1 MANEYPNAV
10 EMEKRILSAMLLRE
24 GDAIPKITALLGE
37 GEDLYRESHRMIYKA
52 IVGLYGSG
60 STVDILLL
68 EEELKR
74 RGELDKVGRA
84 YLFSLTELEY
94 TTARI
99 ENYARKIHDC
109 AVKRKLIDY
118 AREILGSVQD
128 SKKTATDILA
138 EAESN
143 LLTFRRNRER
153 EGFEQIKSIC
163 QNTVRRIEELSKKPN
178 TTGGVTTG
186 YLDLDK
192 ATNGWQKSDLMLL
205 AARPSM
211 GKTALALNMG
221 LAAAKLGATV
231 GIFSLEMSKMQLGT
245 RLLSLES
252 GINSQKLNTGSLSRE
267 ELNDMVS
274 AYERL
279 GKLPM
284 YIDDTAGLSLV
295 AMRSRARELKREAG
309 LDLIILDYIQLMGGT
324 TRNENRQQEIAEIS
338 RGLKSFAREQNI
350 PILALSQ
357 LSRQV
362 EMRAEKKPQL
372 SDLRES
378 GSLEQDADLVMFL
391 YRDEYYNRDDAEKQ
405 NLAEVI
411 IAKNRNGPT
420 TSVMLQFTK
429 ETMTF
434 NNFTRQA

>member
-1 MANEYPNAV
+1 
-10 EMEKRILSAMLLRE
+10 MEKRILSAMLLRE